1 MTGVTGHGSDP
12 DEDHGPRDY
21 AVAALRAAKGL
32 VVVGLGARQLSTR
45 TIVVGR
51 PPILRIR
58 GTLVLKG
65 RVRFRSLQFRP
76 ALSVDPGARLVLGH
90 RVTINQG
97 VTIHVARSVTIG
109 DRVRLGDLSCIYDTD
124 FHQVTPDEPVRVAP
138 VVIEDDVWLGR
149 GVLVRAGVRI
159 GRGSVIAAGTIVT
172 RDVPPGSVVAG
183 NPGRVL
189 RSFPVDGDFRR
200 R

>member
-1 MTGVTGHGSDP
+1 MSGFGSDP
-12 DEDHGPRDY
+12 DEQHGRRDF

-32 VVVGLGARQLSTR
+32 AVVGLRARQLSTR

-58 GTLVLKG
+58 GSLELKG

-76 ALSVDPGARLVLGH
+76 AISVDAGARLVLGH

-97 VTIHVARSVTIG
+97 ATIHVARSVTIG
-109 DRVRLGDLSCIYDTD
+109 DRVRVGDLSCIYDTD
-124 FHQVTPDEPVRVAP
+124 FHQVTPDAPVRIAP

-149 GVLVRAGVRI
+149 GVLVLPGVTV
-159 GRGSVIAAGTIVT
+159 GRGSVVAAGSIVT
-172 RDVPPGSVVAG
+172 RDVAPGSIVAG
-183 NPGRVL
+183 NPAKVL
-189 RSFPVDGDFRR
+189 RSFPVDEGFRR